1 MKKYVDLKENIS
13 FKNIISGPAQI
24 GRILNYII
32 YAGENSLKHQPGS
45 RNDNFENNIGS
56 AWCIEFMFGL
66 GLLQLDNEIV
76 DTNIY
81 NVKLTSGGK
90 KIYNILIENAISPFF
105 NHDSNPQNTIDILKK
120 KNALNI
126 INVFEEVFRE
136 SAIFKNLCIFLD
148 LENINIELL
157 EYNKNNFIEEWFGE
171 LCEFYTGTPYI
182 SVRNGKGATTASN
195 RVPSLIQLLIF
206 LNYVKIENGNIYF
219 NINGLKNGIYDE
231 NYVLDISDEHFIT
244 EYEKEE
250 QIINKLANEFGIE
263 GTHIVSS
270 TVRLSQAQLIFKERL
285 KREMGAKCC
294 LCGMSNDDLLIASHI
309 KAAAKCIITEKA
321 DNNNGLL
328 LCPIHDKLF
337 DLSLISFEFHTGNI
351 LISSKI
357 SEDDRKLCNINSNMK
372 LPEELLTI
380 KRMQYL
386 IWHNNEF
393 YTENE

>member
-1 MKKYVDLKENIS
+1 MKKYIDLKDNIS
-13 FKNIISGPAQI
+13 FKNIISGPAQV

-45 RNDNFENNIGS
+45 RNDSFENNIGS

-66 GLLQLDNEIV
+66 ELLQIDNKIG

-81 NVKLTSGGK
+81 NVKLTAGGK

-105 NHDSNPQNTIDILKK
+105 DHESNPQNTMEILKK
-120 KNALNI
+120 HNALNI

-136 SAIFKNLCIFLD
+136 SIIFKNLCIFLD
-148 LENINIELL
+148 INNVNTDYL
-157 EYNKNNFIEEWFGE
+157 EYNRNDFIEDWFGE
-171 LCEFYTGTPYI
+171 LCEFYTGTPY
-182 SVRNGKGATTASN
+182 VRNGKGATTAGN
-195 RVPSLIQLLIF
+195 RVPSLIQLLTF
-206 LNYVKIENGNIYF
+206 LNYLKVENGNIYF
-219 NINGLKNGIYDE
+219 NVLGLKKGVYDE
-231 NYVLDISDEHFIT
+231 NYVLDISDEHFIS

-250 QIINKLANEFGIE
+250 KIINKLAEEFGIE
-263 GTHIVSS
+263 GNHLVSS

-294 LCGMSNDDLLIASHI
+294 LCGMKNEQLLIASHI
-309 KAAAKCIITEKA
+309 KDASKCIITEKA

-337 DLSLISFEFHTGNI
+337 DLSLISFDFQTGKI
-351 LISSKI
+351 LISNKI
-357 SEDDRKLCNINSNMK
+357 SQRDRELCNIDSNLK
-372 LPEELLTI
+372 LSDDLLTTS
-380 KRMQYL
+380 RMQYL